1 MADILVV
8 RVNMF
13 CRNKE
18 LNDIYQYIRSQVENG
33 RVVILPPYC
42 EAMVIPNDMEIR
54 IEDAS
59 GKQLKE
65 E

>member
-13 CRNKE
+13 CRAKE

-42 EAMVIPNDMEIR
+42 EAMVVPSDMEIQ
-54 IEDAS
+54 IEDIS
-59 GKQLKE
+59 GKRLKE